1 MFALNVS
8 RFHLK
13 HPINDEDIP
22 AYIKKI
28 SQCQLFPR
36 STFYTNFQKEFFL
49 SDSEI
54 DYVGLLFQCRA
65 QFYIR
70 KDNLKEVI
78 QLHRELETPIY
89 QLYTLFTDETN
100 IMYTPVKDE
109 LNLKLCHSII
119 LSTFLHATFFEN
131 LFLSLLAMIFPIFTR
146 KSTRTL

>member
-28 SQCQLFPR
+28 SQRQLFPR

-54 DYVGLLFQCRA
+54 DYVGLLFQC
-65 QFYIR
+65 
-70 KDNLKEVI
+70 
-78 QLHRELETPIY
+78 
-89 QLYTLFTDETN
+89 
-100 IMYTPVKDE
+100 
-109 LNLKLCHSII
+109 
-119 LSTFLHATFFEN
+119 
-131 LFLSLLAMIFPIFTR
+131 LSLIHI
-146 KSTRTL
+146 